1 MAPMSTGLI
10 RWFDG
15 KTSSLATMSS
25 PMVRTCCHGEADF
38 WNCIVCELVDLVTW
52 TFSIGMTASDQIG
65 MGFPVST
72 YRAFLGIGSDPGDV
86 SLAELVLDEWT
97 A

>member
-1 MAPMSTGLI
+1 M
-10 RWFDG
+10 
-15 KTSSLATMSS
+15 
-25 PMVRTCCHGEADF
+25 
-38 WNCIVCELVDLVTW
+38 CELADLSTC
-52 TFSIGMTASDQIG
+52 TFSIGMTASDHIG

-86 SLAELVLDEWT
+86 SLAELVVDEWT